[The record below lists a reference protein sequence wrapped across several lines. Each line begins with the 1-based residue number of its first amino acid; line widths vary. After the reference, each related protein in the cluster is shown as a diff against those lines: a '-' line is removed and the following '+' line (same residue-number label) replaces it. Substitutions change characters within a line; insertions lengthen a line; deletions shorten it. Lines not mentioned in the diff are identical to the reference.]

1 MNALLVGM
9 EDDSTDDEVE
19 VEVVPEPEYPEGRDE
34 CDDDCDCDQIDNVKY
49 EGPEIMKYI
58 DWGNLVITKTGME
71 VLRFMAVVMKGK
83 SMSQNK
89 AEDFLRY
96 HALTAP
102 PCPLSPLFYPYPVL
116 SLSTCCTNVHTVS
129 PCFATG
135 TRGMIPTPMTICLG
149 A

>member
-1 MNALLVGM
+1 MLKDSSSEEDRADSEGDDFVEDGVNALLLAM
-9 EDDSTDDEVE
+9 EDDTTDDEVE
-19 VEVVPEPEYPEGRDE
+19 VIPEPEYPEWRDE
-34 CDDDCDCDQIDNVKY
+34 CDDECDCDHFDNVRF

-96 HALTAP
+96 
-102 PCPLSPLFYPYPVL
+102 PVL
-116 SLSTCCTNVHTVS
+116 PAPLCLLSLPFVFCV
-129 PCFATG
+129 F
-135 TRGMIPTPMTICLG
+135 
-149 A
+149 